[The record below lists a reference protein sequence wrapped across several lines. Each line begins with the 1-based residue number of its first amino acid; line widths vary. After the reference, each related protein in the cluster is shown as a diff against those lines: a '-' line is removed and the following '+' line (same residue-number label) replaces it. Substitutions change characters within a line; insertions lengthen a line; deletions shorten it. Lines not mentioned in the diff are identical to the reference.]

1 MENDIIINITSPEDV
16 KNALE
21 RVIKDKVESIAKFL
35 SIREVKVVLQTSGD
49 KKRWEVKLNVIG
61 ENNFHIS
68 VEKNDIYEAINEA
81 LDKLEELA
89 RKEKDRK

>member
-16 KNALE
+16 RSVVE

-35 SIREVKVVLQTSGD
+35 NIREVKAVLQTSGD
-49 KKRWEVKLNVIG
+49 KKRWEIKLNVIG
-61 ENNFHIS
+61 EKDFHIS
-68 VEKNDIYEAINEA
+68 VERNDIYEAINEA

-89 RKEKDRK
+89 RKEKR